1 MFTTTEKTEAVLL
14 LFCKHGITS
23 KDEICIEIEVN
34 LWKKGQQTF
43 SKIVRARKL
52 TRQRT
57 LQISNALLDSSRC

>member
-34 LWKKGQQTF
+34 LWGKKD
-43 SKIVRARKL
+43 
-52 TRQRT
+52 
-57 LQISNALLDSSRC
+57 SNHFRELYVPES